1 MKSAFR
7 LLPFTFRLLAFSFAL
22 SAFCFS
28 CTFNPDKQKPGQSW
42 VQGEWRQDSV
52 PAQKRLVSYSLYDL
66 KFSCD
71 SFFVTIHSYSKV
83 NTGGDT
89 CTRSGKW
96 TEYWKGTY
104 EQRHDTLRMKG
115 EFCKA
120 DKSVKDETTCLRAGD
135 YEEYFKITK
144 TTDSLVQFASITNVI
159 PINARLIKR
168 TSCIPKPL

>member
-1 MKSAFR
+1 MQKPSALY
-7 LLPFTFRLLAFSFAL
+7 LLPLAFLMAL
-22 SAFCFS
+22 GSA
-28 CTFNPDKQKPGQSW
+28 CTFNPDKQKPGQNW

-71 SFFVTIHSYSKV
+71 SFFVTIHSFSKV
-83 NTGGDT
+83 STGGDT

-120 DKSVKDETTCLRAGD
+120 DKSVKDETTCLRFGD

-168 TSCIPKPL
+168 TSCVPKPL

>member
-1 MKSAFR
+1 MQKPFAFY
-7 LLPFTFRLLAFSFAL
+7 LLPLALLMAL
-22 SAFCFS
+22 GSA

-71 SFFVTIHSYSKV
+71 SFFVTIHSFSKV
-83 NTGGDT
+83 STGADT
-89 CTRSGKW
+89 CTGSGKW
-96 TEYWKGTY
+96 IEYWKGTY

-120 DKSVKDETTCLRAGD
+120 DKSVKDETTCLRFGD

-168 TSCIPKPL
+168 TSCVPKPL